1 MQGDQVRS
9 RFPEVM
15 EEVSAEAD
23 AYDLVIVVRGGG
35 ATIDLTDFDH
45 YEVAAAIARAPLP
58 VLSGVGHER
67 DLFVADR
74 VAAHRG
80 QTPTAAAQ
88 FSIQHKLQYTR
99 PLGETT

>member
-58 VLSGVGHER
+58 VLSGIGHER
-67 DLFVADR
+67 DLSVSDMVF
-74 VAAHRG
+74 AHRVK
-80 QTPTAAAQ
+80 TPTSNAVCIILHNLPYER
-88 FSIQHKLQYTR
+88 SCK
-99 PLGETT
+99 E